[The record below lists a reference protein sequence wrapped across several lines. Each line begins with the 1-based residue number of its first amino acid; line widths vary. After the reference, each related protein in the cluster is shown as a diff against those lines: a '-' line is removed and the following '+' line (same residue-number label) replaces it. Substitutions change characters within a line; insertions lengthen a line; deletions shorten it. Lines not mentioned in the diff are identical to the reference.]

1 METEG
6 KPPEILQR
14 APDSLEQRI
23 PEPFPLVRYY
33 LIASVVLM
41 VAAFVVLNFLTVRF
55 ERASVIHQVESE
67 AVRDIQPIEFDLS
80 LELGRLARP
89 GDDIVQVLSEQRE
102 ALDRV
107 VLNTI
112 RTQPIARVDLLT
124 ADGSMVYSTDPEV
137 NRAREQTELA
147 AATLQKA
154 SSGEP
159 VSHFTSN
166 AAISLFNGERRDVAA
181 VITASPLVPEWSVG
195 SDEAPAV
202 YVVTYRDVSA
212 ALSAATSTSTA
223 VRVGS
228 VAATMIGL
236 FLVLLWIVSRGQKF
250 TRKAREELAAMLVR
264 ERGMSAQLD
273 QQNAELQE
281 ANTAKSQFLSL
292 VSHELKTP
300 LTAIIA
306 FAYSLRR
313 KLEPSMEPREI
324 RQFNALQKNGEHLKT
339 LIEDLLDLSAA
350 EAGKLK
356 LEMAEFSAMEM
367 LADTA
372 DAARVTYESRSQTL
386 RLALSDDQRPIL
398 GDRGRLEQVMTNLL
412 SNASKYS
419 PEGSEVTLKA
429 WFVEDQLHVGVK
441 DQGMGISEED
451 QENLFTNFYRAT
463 NAVDSGVSGTGLGL
477 VIVQS
482 IVHGHGGS
490 IRLESA
496 LGHGTTVFVSLPVS
510 GVAAGEPEEQAEG
523 GLAA

>member
-1 METEG
+1 
-6 KPPEILQR
+6 
-14 APDSLEQRI
+14 
-23 PEPFPLVRYY
+23 
-33 LIASVVLM
+33 
-41 VAAFVVLNFLTVRF
+41 
-55 ERASVIHQVESE
+55 
-67 AVRDIQPIEFDLS
+67 
-80 LELGRLARP
+80 
-89 GDDIVQVLSEQRE
+89 
-102 ALDRV
+102 
-107 VLNTI
+107 
-112 RTQPIARVDLLT
+112 
-124 ADGSMVYSTDPEV
+124 
-137 NRAREQTELA
+137 
-147 AATLQKA
+147 
-154 SSGEP
+154 
-159 VSHFTSN
+159 
-166 AAISLFNGERRDVAA
+166 
-181 VITASPLVPEWSVG
+181 
-195 SDEAPAV
+195 
-202 YVVTYRDVSA
+202 
-212 ALSAATSTSTA
+212 
-223 VRVGS
+223 
-228 VAATMIGL
+228 MIGL